1 MVVELGHF
9 ATIAALVLALAL
21 GLLGQWSAT
30 HGAWR
35 NAVTALASAQ
45 FACLCLGFAALL
57 HAFVG
62 NDFSVAYVAGNSS
75 RALPWHFRL
84 SAAWGGH
91 EGSFLLWT
99 LVLAGWTW
107 AASLGTRRL
116 PDDVRGRLLGV
127 LGLLNFGFLL
137 FLLAT
142 SSPFERLVGVP
153 ADGADLNPL
162 LQDRGLLV
170 HPPILYLGYVGFA
183 VPFAFAVAGLQ
194 SRRLDAAWARWTR
207 RWANVA
213 WALLTVGIALGS
225 WWAYYELG
233 WGGWW
238 FWDPVENASFMPW
251 LAGTAL
257 VHSLAVAEKRG
268 AFKSWTVF
276 LAIAAFSLSLFG
288 LFIVRSG
295 VITSVHAFAS
305 DPERGL
311 FILWL
316 LVLAIGGALA
326 LYGFRA
332 PTARGRARHHG
343 ASRELMLLANNLLL
357 VLALAAVLIGTLYP
371 LVYETATG
379 EKISV
384 GPPYF
389 NRVFVPLALV
399 LAGFLA
405 LAPVARWKHTP
416 PRLFKNAGLLGL
428 AALGLG
434 VVAPLVAAGAFKL
447 GAALAIAFG
456 LWVVA
461 SHAVDFRRRRA
472 TLTRGYVGMTVAHLG
487 FAVALV
493 GIGVT
498 SEFSR
503 EMDVR
508 MAPGD
513 RVELDGVVWHFTALS
528 QVQGP
533 NYVADR
539 GEFLADG
546 ERLVAEKRR
555 YASSGQVMTE
565 AGIAAGFWRDRFVAL
580 GEPLADGSWGVR
592 INHKP
597 LVRWVW
603 LGAFLAAIGG
613 VLAAFDPRYRRLAA
627 PGHGRLA
634 QTPTAEPSAGG
645 ARGGLPPRMEEPS
658 AGGARGGLPPRMEEP
673 SAGGAR
679 GGLPPRMKEPRIAQ
693 PGIA

>member
-1 MVVELGHF
+1 MIVELGHA
-9 ATIAALVLALAL
+9 ATIVALVLALAL
-21 GLLGQWSAT
+21 GGVGQLSAVN
-30 HGAWR
+30 GAWR
-35 NAVTALASAQ
+35 GASTALASAQ
-45 FACLCLGFAALL
+45 FWCVAVGFAALL
-57 HAFVG
+57 YAFLG

-75 RALPWHFRL
+75 TALPWPYRL

-99 LVLAGWTW
+99 LVLASWTW
-107 AASLGTRRL
+107 AVSLGSARL
-116 PDDVRGRLLGV
+116 PDALRGRVLSV

-142 SSPFERLVGVP
+142 SSPFERLVGTP
-153 ADGADLNPL
+153 PDGADLNPL

-170 HPPILYLGYVGFA
+170 HPPMLYVGYVGFA

-194 SRRLDAAWARWTR
+194 CARLDAAWARWTR

-213 WALLTVGIALGS
+213 WAFLTVGIALGS

-268 AFKSWTVF
+268 AFKNWTVF
-276 LAIAAFSLSLFG
+276 LAIAAFSFSLLG
-288 LFIVRSG
+288 AFIVRSG
-295 VITSVHAFAS
+295 VITSVHAFAA

-316 LVLAIGGALA
+316 LVLAVGGALL
-326 LYGFRA
+326 LYGVRA
-332 PTARGRARHHG
+332 PSVRSRASYRGV
-343 ASRELMLLANNLLL
+343 SREFMLLTNNLLL
-357 VLALAAVLIGTLYP
+357 VLALAVVLIGTLYP
-371 LVYETATG
+371 LAYEAATG
-379 EKISV
+379 GEKMSV

-399 LAGFLA
+399 LAGCLA
-405 LAPVARWKHTP
+405 FVPVARWKHTP
-416 PRLFKNAGLLGL
+416 LVLFRKVGLLGL
-428 AALGLG
+428 AALVVG
-434 VVAPLVAAGAFKL
+434 VVVPLIVAGAFKL

-456 LWVVA
+456 AWVALAHVA
-461 SHAVDFRRRRA
+461 DWRRRA
-472 TLTRGYVGMTVAHLG
+472 GALTRSYVGMTVAHIG
-487 FAVALV
+487 FAVTLV

-503 EMDVR
+503 ELDAR

-513 RVELDGVVWHFTALS
+513 RVELAGVVWEFTALS

-539 GEFLADG
+539 GEFAANSRVLI
-546 ERLVAEKRR
+546 AEKRH
-555 YASSGQVMTE
+555 YATSGQVMTE
-565 AGIAAGFWRDRFVAL
+565 AGIAAGFWRDLFVAL

-597 LVRWVW
+597 FVRWVW
-603 LGAFLAAIGG
+603 LGALLVAFGA
-613 VLAAFDPRYRRLAA
+613 VWAAFDPRYRRLAA
-627 PGHGRLA
+627 RGRPASPPLPA
-634 QTPTAEPSAGG
+634 ADTPTT
-645 ARGGLPPRMEEPS
+645 GGLEA
-658 AGGARGGLPPRMEEP
+658 AGANR
-673 SAGGAR
+673 
-679 GGLPPRMKEPRIAQ
+679 
-693 PGIA
+693 

>member
-1 MVVELGHF
+1 MIVELGHA
-9 ATIAALVLALAL
+9 ATIVALVLALAL
-21 GLLGQWSAT
+21 GGVGQLSAVN
-30 HGAWR
+30 GAWR
-35 NAVTALASAQ
+35 GASTALASAQ
-45 FACLCLGFAALL
+45 FWCVALGFAALL
-57 HAFVG
+57 YAFLG

-75 RALPWHFRL
+75 TALPWPYRL

-99 LVLAGWTW
+99 LVLASWTW
-107 AASLGTRRL
+107 AVSLGSARL
-116 PDDVRGRLLGV
+116 PDALRGRVLSV

-142 SSPFERLVGVP
+142 SSPFERLVGTP
-153 ADGADLNPL
+153 PDGADLNPL

-170 HPPILYLGYVGFA
+170 HPPMLYVGYVGFA

-194 SRRLDAAWARWTR
+194 CARLDAAWARWTR

-213 WALLTVGIALGS
+213 WAFLTVGIALGS

-268 AFKSWTVF
+268 AFKNWTVF
-276 LAIAAFSLSLFG
+276 LAIAAFSFSLLG
-288 LFIVRSG
+288 AFIVRSG
-295 VITSVHAFAS
+295 VITSVHAFAA

-316 LVLAIGGALA
+316 LVLAVGGALL
-326 LYGFRA
+326 LYGVRA
-332 PTARGRARHHG
+332 PSVRSRASYRGV
-343 ASRELMLLANNLLL
+343 SREFMLLTNNLLL
-357 VLALAAVLIGTLYP
+357 VLALAVVLIGTLYP
-371 LVYETATG
+371 LAYEAATG
-379 EKISV
+379 GEKMSV

-399 LAGFLA
+399 LAGCLA
-405 LAPVARWKHTP
+405 FVPVARWKHTP
-416 PRLFKNAGLLGL
+416 LVLFRKVGLLGL
-428 AALGLG
+428 AALVVG
-434 VVAPLVAAGAFKL
+434 VVVPLIVAGAFKL

-456 LWVVA
+456 AWVALAHVA
-461 SHAVDFRRRRA
+461 DWRRRA
-472 TLTRGYVGMTVAHLG
+472 GTLTRSYVGMTVAHIG
-487 FAVALV
+487 FAVTLV

-503 EMDVR
+503 ELDAR

-513 RVELDGVVWHFTALS
+513 RVELDGVVWEFTALS

-539 GEFLADG
+539 GEFTANGRVLI
-546 ERLVAEKRR
+546 AEKRR
-555 YASSGQVMTE
+555 YTMGGQVMTE
-565 AGIAAGFWRDRFVAL
+565 AGIAAGFWRDLFVAL

-597 LVRWVW
+597 FVRWVW
-603 LGAFLAAIGG
+603 LGALLVAFGAVWAAS
-613 VLAAFDPRYRRLAA
+613 DPRYRRLAA
-627 PGHGRLA
+627 RTRPASPEPAAGA
-634 QTPTAEPSAGG
+634 PTT
-645 ARGGLPPRMEEPS
+645 GGLEAAGVPR
-658 AGGARGGLPPRMEEP
+658 
-673 SAGGAR
+673 
-679 GGLPPRMKEPRIAQ
+679 
-693 PGIA
+693 

>member
-1 MVVELGHF
+1 MIVELGHA
-9 ATIAALVLALAL
+9 ATIVALVLALAL
-21 GLLGQWSAT
+21 GGVGQLSAVN
-30 HGAWR
+30 GAWR
-35 NAVTALASAQ
+35 GASTALASAQ
-45 FACLCLGFAALL
+45 FWCVALGFAALL
-57 HAFVG
+57 YAFLG

-75 RALPWHFRL
+75 TALPWPYRL

-99 LVLAGWTW
+99 LVLASWTW
-107 AASLGTRRL
+107 AVSLGSARL
-116 PDDVRGRLLGV
+116 PDALRGRVLSV

-142 SSPFERLVGVP
+142 SSPFERLVGTP
-153 ADGADLNPL
+153 PDGADLNPL

-170 HPPILYLGYVGFA
+170 HPPMLYVGYVGFA

-194 SRRLDAAWARWTR
+194 CARLDAAWARWTR

-213 WALLTVGIALGS
+213 WAFLTVGIALGS

-268 AFKSWTVF
+268 AFKNWTVF
-276 LAIAAFSLSLFG
+276 LAIAAFSFSLLG
-288 LFIVRSG
+288 AFIVRSG
-295 VITSVHAFAS
+295 VITSVHAFAA

-316 LVLAIGGALA
+316 LVLAVGGALL
-326 LYGFRA
+326 LYGVRA
-332 PTARGRARHHG
+332 PSVRSRASYRGV
-343 ASRELMLLANNLLL
+343 SREFMLLTNNLLL
-357 VLALAAVLIGTLYP
+357 VLALAVVLIGTLYP
-371 LVYETATG
+371 LAYEAATG
-379 EKISV
+379 GEKMSV

-399 LAGFLA
+399 LAGCLA
-405 LAPVARWKHTP
+405 FVPVARWKHTP
-416 PRLFKNAGLLGL
+416 MVLFRKVGLLGL
-428 AALGLG
+428 AALVVG
-434 VVAPLVAAGAFKL
+434 VVVPLIVAGAFKL
-447 GAALAIAFG
+447 GAGLAIAFG
-456 LWVVA
+456 AWVALAHVA
-461 SHAVDFRRRRA
+461 DWRRRA
-472 TLTRGYVGMTVAHLG
+472 GALTRSYVGMTVAHIG
-487 FAVALV
+487 FAVTLV

-503 EMDVR
+503 ELDAR

-513 RVELDGVVWHFTALS
+513 RVELDGVVWEFTALS

-539 GEFLADG
+539 GEFAANGRVLI
-546 ERLVAEKRR
+546 AEKRR
-555 YASSGQVMTE
+555 YATSGQVMTE
-565 AGIAAGFWRDRFVAL
+565 AGIAAGFWRDLFVAL

-597 LVRWVW
+597 FVRWVW
-603 LGAFLAAIGG
+603 LGALLVAFGA
-613 VLAAFDPRYRRLAA
+613 VWAAFDPRYRRLAA
-627 PGHGRLA
+627 RGRPASPPLPA
-634 QTPTAEPSAGG
+634 ADAPPT
-645 ARGGLPPRMEEPS
+645 GGLEAAGVPR
-658 AGGARGGLPPRMEEP
+658 
-673 SAGGAR
+673 
-679 GGLPPRMKEPRIAQ
+679 
-693 PGIA
+693 

>member
-1 MVVELGHF
+1 MVVELGHA
-9 ATIAALVLALAL
+9 ATIVALVLALAL
-21 GLLGQWSAT
+21 GGVGQLSAVN
-30 HGAWR
+30 GAWR
-35 NAVTALASAQ
+35 SVSTALAAAQ
-45 FACLCLGFAALL
+45 FWCIALGFAALV
-57 HAFVG
+57 HAFLG

-75 RALPWHFRL
+75 TALPWHYRM

-107 AASLGTRRL
+107 AASIGTRGL
-116 PDDVRGRLLGV
+116 PDALRGRLLSV

-142 SSPFERLVGVP
+142 SSPFERLVGAP
-153 ADGADLNPL
+153 PDGADLNPL
-162 LQDRGLLV
+162 LQDHGLLV
-170 HPPILYLGYVGFA
+170 HPPMLYVGYVGFA

-194 SRRLDAAWARWTR
+194 CGRLDAAWARWTR

-213 WALLTVGIALGS
+213 WAFLTVGIALGS

-276 LAIAAFSLSLFG
+276 LAIAAFSFSLLG
-288 LFIVRSG
+288 AFIVRSG
-295 VITSVHAFAS
+295 VITSVHAFAA

-316 LVLAIGGALA
+316 LVLAVGGALL

-332 PTARGRARHHG
+332 PSVRSRANYRGV
-343 ASRELMLLANNLLL
+343 SREFMLLANNLLL
-357 VLALAAVLIGTLYP
+357 VLALAVVLIGTLYP
-371 LVYETATG
+371 LAYEAATG
-379 EKISV
+379 GEKMSV

-389 NRVFVPLALV
+389 NSVFVPLALV

-405 LAPVARWKHTP
+405 LAPVSRWKHTP
-416 PRLFKNAGLLGL
+416 LLLFRNVGLLGL

-434 VVAPLVAAGAFKL
+434 VAAPLLVAGAFKV
-447 GAALAIAFG
+447 GAALAVGFG
-456 LWVVA
+456 AWVVLA
-461 SHAVDFRRRRA
+461 HAVDVRRRLGA
-472 TLTRGYVGMTVAHLG
+472 LTRGYVGMTIAHIG

-498 SEFSR
+498 SAFSQ
-503 EMDVR
+503 ELDVR
-508 MAPGD
+508 LAPGES
-513 RVELDGVVWHFTALS
+513 VEFNGVDWTFAGLS

-539 GEFLADG
+539 GEFVANG
-546 ERLVAEKRR
+546 SALVAEKRR
-555 YASSGQVMTE
+555 YAASGQVMTE
-565 AGIAAGFWRDRFVAL
+565 AGIAAGFWRDLFVAL

-597 LVRWVW
+597 FVRWVW
-603 LGAFLAAIGG
+603 LGALLAAFGA
-613 VLAAFDPRYRRLAA
+613 VWAAFDPRYRRRTAASLAERRSPPVA
-627 PGHGRLA
+627 AA
-634 QTPTAEPSAGG
+634 QAGTA
-645 ARGGLPPRMEEPS
+645 
-658 AGGARGGLPPRMEEP
+658 
-673 SAGGAR
+673 
-679 GGLPPRMKEPRIAQ
+679 
-693 PGIA
+693 

>member
-1 MVVELGHF
+1 MIVELGHS
-9 ATIAALVLALAL
+9 ATIVALVLALAL

-30 HGAWR
+30 HGVWR

-45 FACLCLGFAALL
+45 FACLGLGFAALL
-57 HAFVG
+57 LAFVG

-75 RALPWHFRL
+75 TALPWHFRL

-107 AASLGTRRL
+107 AASLGTRSL
-116 PDDVRGRLLGV
+116 PDDIRGRLLGV

-142 SSPFERLVGVP
+142 SSPFERLVGAP

-170 HPPILYLGYVGFA
+170 HPPILYMGYVGFA

-207 RWANVA
+207 RWANVV
-213 WALLTVGIALGS
+213 WAFLTVGIALGS

-295 VITSVHAFAS
+295 VITSVHAFAA

-332 PTARGRARHHG
+332 PTARGRARHQG
-343 ASRELMLLANNLLL
+343 VSREFMLLANNLLL
-357 VLALAAVLIGTLYP
+357 VLALAVVLIGTLYP

-379 EKISV
+379 GEKMSV

-405 LAPVARWKHTP
+405 LAPVARWKRTP
-416 PRLFKNAGLLGL
+416 LRLFKNVGLLGL
-428 AALGLG
+428 AALGMG
-434 VVAPLVAAGAFKL
+434 VVVPLVVAGAFKL
-447 GAALAIAFG
+447 GAALAIGFG
-456 LWVVA
+456 LWVA
-461 SHAVDFRRRRA
+461 AGHALDFRRRRA
-472 TLTRGYVGMTVAHLG
+472 SLTRSYVGMTVAHLG
-487 FAVALV
+487 FAVTLV

-503 EMDVR
+503 EWDVR

-513 RVELDGVVWHFTALS
+513 RAEFGGVVWQFTALS

-539 GEFLADG
+539 GEFLVDG
-546 ERLVAEKRR
+546 QPLVAEKRR

-565 AGIAAGFWRDRFVAL
+565 AGIAAGFWRDHFVAL
-580 GEPLADGSWGVR
+580 GEPLPDGAWGVR

-603 LGAFLAAIGG
+603 LGALLAAFGG
-613 VLAAFDPRYRRLAA
+613 VLAAFDRRYRRLAA
-627 PGHGRLA
+627 PAPSRPVEA
-634 QTPTAEPSAGG
+634 PSAQ
-645 ARGGLPPRMEEPS
+645 
-658 AGGARGGLPPRMEEP
+658 
-673 SAGGAR
+673 
-679 GGLPPRMKEPRIAQ
+679 PRIARSR
-693 PGIA
+693 IA